1 MKSEHPSPEVSAVAH
16 FVRQCLEEG
25 LLEVGPSRMGKSV
38 LEEIEQVSGPGAI
51 IVIDSGRGGSGEKA
65 DIR

>member
-1 MKSEHPSPEVSAVAH
+1 
-16 FVRQCLEEG
+16 
-25 LLEVGPSRMGKSV
+25 MGKSV